1 MATQAIMQ
9 ENKQGLLAETFKVA
23 NLDEMKVICTLLTY
37 IHKEI
42 NDYEQLLNQT
52 SIQYANQLFKNN
64 RDCEKAIKRNLTIYT
79 AKLDAYRNVA
89 KEITKILNKKG
100 D

>member
-1 MATQAIMQ
+1 M
-9 ENKQGLLAETFKVA
+9 
-23 NLDEMKVICTLLTY
+23 MKKIFNSIVFIIILFTLSGCFNY
-37 IHKEI
+37 KEI

-64 RDCEKAIKRNLTIYT
+64 KDCEKAIKRNLTIYT
-79 AKLDAYRNVA
+79 AKLDAYRNIA